1 MHRRQGLIIT
11 RRVLRQNTGRAAV
24 EPPKPVA
31 VGFCH
36 VHLEGVF
43 VDTARAE
50 DSVQA
55 RIVADVRVR
64 F

>member
-1 MHRRQGLIIT
+1 MHRLQTTIT
-11 RRVLRQNTGRAAV
+11 RGVLRQDAGRAAV
-24 EPPKPVA
+24 EPAEAVA
-31 VGFCH
+31 VVIGNI
-36 VHLEGVF
+36 HLEGIF
-43 VDTARAE
+43 MDTARAE

>member
-31 VGFCH
+31 VVICNI
-36 VHLEGVF
+36 HLEGIF
-43 VDTARAE
+43 MDTARAE